1 VHFIAISRE
10 MLLSERRCGGLNNL
24 MAAELTKIGTSQ
36 ECVDAIDMMAIYV
49 EEM

>member
-10 MLLSERRCGGLNNL
+10 MPLSERRCGGLNNL
-24 MAAELTKIGTSQ
+24 MAAEWTKIGTSQ